1 LEGKRKTGMR
11 ASLYKVILVKIRN
24 KILLTVIIIILFPVA
39 VSTQDFT
46 YKNSSLPIKE
56 RVDNLVS
63 QMTLEEKLSQTFCFH
78 LYDDMIDEDGNLIIE
93 KIPDPLP
100 CDYAWSFKI
109 QIFD

>member
-24 KILLTVIIIILFPVA
+24 KILLTAIIIILFPVA

-56 RVDNLVS
+56 S